1 MRWLGMPPWSQ
12 VRDIAGADAPAL
24 RQALKQLAHDKVP
37 AGHPGD
43 NAASPAASGD
53 GFTETHGN
61 GGLPNGGSNSGS
73 GTDDSPD
80 SAHAGSS
87 TQPDA
92 AMTDGKMSLSAG
104 GNGDSALM
112 CQSCTSSS
120 SDKHAGGGSSSSAAG
135 GGGSAAATSGS
146 ASASLA
152 ALPGP
157 ALARSDSG
165 GGGSSSGSGPQQR
178 QQQQRLEVAA
188 AAVLVHAASCSDAA
202 CPVPHCNKMK
212 KIHAH
217 FLECTTTD
225 CAICKKLRPLT
236 YIHAKHCHTAP
247 GEQCVIPYCSR
258 AKRELQALM
267 SRNQNAQRAALAAGA
282 ASSGAIGGGD
292 SGSGVSMAGGMLHS
306 SSGASM
312 IGSGSASW
320 NGSHGALGG
329 LDSSSVQTQA
339 HYLLVLAHVMKC
351 VNVNCS
357 VAECATT
364 KALVTNHT
372 RSCRAGDACAYPR
385 CALSKRLMRHHRE
398 CPDQNCMVCLPL
410 RRRLQAAKM
419 NVQASQP
426 PGGDGSAAAPK
437 RSKTKRRKDDSSQD
451 PTDENGEPSAYSGAG
466 SGPPSKRKRK
476 DSGGGSKKGKH
487 ASDAASEAEN
497 QKQQQLVQEVDMLEA
512 GFAVTVHHPSHRR
525 SSSENS
531 GEWRPGTVLRAY
543 TSPIT
548 LEPVYDIMMHSGVEE
563 KGIAHERCRMVCN
576 VCLTDKRAFKPPP
589 MFCEKCVQAIHTR
602 WSYWEESGDEG
613 GVKLCKR
620 CFTDLKASPMA
631 DSVLSDL
638 AHRLVR
644 IDNFQEKKEKDR
656 PEYVDNWVQ
665 CDECHSW
672 QHWTCAMYKGEDTP
686 EDCLF
691 FCCNCRKGRNKHLPK
706 ELCVA
711 PSEDLPETVLS
722 KKLQQGLHEEL
733 EGMGVTHA
741 PVSIRVVSN
750 VDCIAKIAPPP
761 PMPGSAAAHQAA
773 KNKGKLQLQNGK
785 VGTVEFPY
793 RSKCILAF
801 QRTGTGATMG
811 EGPEI
816 CFFAMYVQEY
826 GSDCPEPNTNR
837 VYISYLDSVR
847 YFTSSP
853 EGHRTTVYHSI
864 LINYLDYARELGFEH
879 GHIWV
884 SPPKQGDDYIFYAH
898 PEIMLQKRMGL
909 LKLKEW
915 YEKMLIVARE
925 RKVILDFQDMLDAYK
940 DIESASD
947 IPVFSGDH
955 WAASIALKIQELKN
969 KEKEL
974 AKKKGNGKGVKGGGV
989 HAEIKQEEALLNQI
1003 QEEMRSMRNHFIVV
1017 RLCEQRIKG
1026 QRNTIVDPVPIIS
1039 NEFVDQRSSFLEKC
1053 QMYHWQF
1060 DEVRATQAEAQS
1072 PPRSIQ
1078 LDSSRSRPLSDTAGS
1093 QRVALDAHAALLPA
1107 RNAQDRRRRTAR
1119 QRRRRPRGARRLV
1132 CCWQQR
1138 AAPQPLVQDR
1148 VGDAGLDTAPQPCQ
1162 RGGRFGEV
1170 GSASRGALPPH
1181 PRADQQ
1187 VEARHPAGKVQP
1199 VLGPVDHARHPLRLH
1214 PRAQAHRRVIHV
1226 VPAEHAG

>member
-1 MRWLGMPPWSQ
+1 MIPP
-12 VRDIAGADAPAL
+12 AAL
-24 RQALKQLAHDKVP
+24 SGP
-37 AGHPGD
+37 AG
-43 NAASPAASGD
+43 
-53 GFTETHGN
+53 
-61 GGLPNGGSNSGS
+61 
-73 GTDDSPD
+73 
-80 SAHAGSS
+80 SAAGS
-87 TQPDA
+87 
-92 AMTDGKMSLSAG
+92 
-104 GNGDSALM
+104 DS
-112 CQSCTSSS
+112 
-120 SDKHAGGGSSSSAAG
+120 GGGSSSS
-135 GGGSAAATSGS
+135 GSA
-146 ASASLA
+146 
-152 ALPGP
+152 
-157 ALARSDSG
+157 
-165 GGGSSSGSGPQQR
+165 PQQR

-217 FLECTTTD
+217 FLECTTSD

-247 GEQCVIPYCSR
+247 GEQCVIPYCAR

-267 SRNQNAQRAALAAGA
+267 NRNQNAQRAALAAGA
-282 ASSGAIGGGD
+282 ASGGGIGGGD
-292 SGSGVSMAGGMLHS
+292 SRAAVPLGSGMLQP
-306 SSGASM
+306 SGASM
-312 IGSGSASW
+312 MGSSGASW

-329 LDSSSVQTQA
+329 LDSSSVQAQA

-351 VNVNCS
+351 ANPNCS
-357 VAECATT
+357 VTECATT

-398 CPDQNCMVCLPL
+398 CPDQNCPVCLPL

-419 NVQASQP
+419 NVQTSQP
-426 PGGDGSAAAPK
+426 SGADGSAPAAK
-437 RSKTKRRKDDSSQD
+437 RSKTKRRKEDSCAE
-451 PTDENGEPSAYSGAG
+451 PVDENGESGAFSGAG

-476 DSGGGSKKGKH
+476 DSHGGGSKKGKH
-487 ASDAASEAEN
+487 SNSDAAAEAEQ
-497 QKQQQLVQEVDMLEA
+497 QKQQQMVQEVDMLEA
-512 GFAVTVHHPSHRR
+512 GFAVTVHYPSHRR

-543 TSPIT
+543 TSPTT

-589 MFCEKCVQAIHTR
+589 MFCEKCFQAIHTR

-620 CFTDLKASPMA
+620 CFTDLSASSTA
-631 DSVLSDL
+631 DRLLSDI
-638 AHRLVR
+638 AHRPVK

-691 FCCNCRKGRNKHLPK
+691 FCCNCRKARNKLLPK

-711 PSEDLPETVLS
+711 PSEELPETVLS
-722 KKLQQGLHEEL
+722 KKLQQGLNEEL
-733 EGMGVTHA
+733 EALGVTYA
-741 PVSIRVVSN
+741 PVAIRVVSN
-750 VDCIAKIAPPP
+750 VDCVAKIAPPP
-761 PMPGSAAAHQAA
+761 PLPGTAAAHQAA
-773 KNKGKLQLQNGK
+773 QNKGNVQLQNGK

-801 QRTGTGATMG
+801 QRTGRDANMG

-847 YFTSSP
+847 YFISSP

-898 PEIMLQKRMGL
+898 PEAMLQKRMGL

-915 YEKMLIVARE
+915 YEKMLIIARD
-925 RKVILDFQDMLDAYK
+925 RKVIIDFQDMLDAYK

-974 AKKKGNGKGVKGGGV
+974 AKKKGGGNGKVAKGGGV

-1017 RLCEQRIKG
+1017 RLCEQRMKG
-1026 QRNTIVDPVPIIS
+1026 QRNTVVDPVPVIS

-1060 DEVRATQAEAQS
+1060 DEVHARQAPESSSTGTVQLGNSNPHPTPPQTPQEVNASHSTLMLLYYLHGMHKTAAAARRASAAADLAA
-1072 PPRSIQ
+1072 RGV
-1078 LDSSRSRPLSDTAGS
+1078 SSVAGS
-1093 QRVALDAHAALLPA
+1093 SDQHRNRSSKIEMAMQDWTQLLNHANQAAAAETWELPPQELFLRILAQINKSKRDILQEKYNQCQDPSTTPATRSVFIRVLKRIAESFMSCLHNMQA
-1107 RNAQDRRRRTAR
+1107 NR
-1119 QRRRRPRGARRLV
+1119 QMP
-1132 CCWQQR
+1132 
-1138 AAPQPLVQDR
+1138 
-1148 VGDAGLDTAPQPCQ
+1148 
-1162 RGGRFGEV
+1162 
-1170 GSASRGALPPH
+1170 SASPGGNAAIGFSMAAAAGADFSGGSTTIKVDVS
-1181 PRADQQ
+1181 A
-1187 VEARHPAGKVQP
+1187 PA
-1199 VLGPVDHARHPLRLH
+1199 A
-1214 PRAQAHRRVIHV
+1214 AQ
-1226 VPAEHAG
+1226 